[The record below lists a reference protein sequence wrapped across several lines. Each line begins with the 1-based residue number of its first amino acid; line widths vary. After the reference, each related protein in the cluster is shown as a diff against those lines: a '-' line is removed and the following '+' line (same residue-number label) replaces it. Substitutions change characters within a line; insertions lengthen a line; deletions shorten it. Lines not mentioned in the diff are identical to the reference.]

1 MATRTGRF
9 LLSRRIIEKLFRTP
23 VTRSFMENS
32 DIARQLST
40 FRKTID
46 NIDAALIYLLAERFR
61 CTDEVGLLKARYQLP
76 AVDEA
81 REQQQYQRLAALAQE
96 AELDTAIVQRLM
108 QLVIGE
114 VVERHRQIAAR
125 HAPAPAN
132 N

>member
-1 MATRTGRF
+1 
-9 LLSRRIIEKLFRTP
+9 
-23 VTRSFMENS
+23 MENS

-46 NIDAALIYLLAERFR
+46 NIDAALIHLLAERFR

-76 AVDEA
+76 AVDDA

-132 N
+132 NPDPRA